1 MIIKVVI
8 SEETWARM
16 LTGKRVEGA
25 LSYDK
30 WTGVKAF
37 KAYNRKASEPGS
49 DRLVRKL
56 PWGWV
61 KESKMRVKVHESLPK
76 SMGLERMLSE
86 LAVEHNVVC
95 EALVDEA
102 IVNRV

>member
-1 MIIKVVI
+1 MFADLLI
-8 SEETWARM
+8 
-16 LTGKRVEGA
+16 GKRPAGTIG
-25 LSYDK
+25 YDP
-30 WTGVKAF
+30 TTNVIDF
-37 KAYNRKASEPGS
+37 KPFKKNQKRRRHAKLLG
-49 DRLVRKL
+49 KL

>member
-1 MIIKVVI
+1 MKKYIEIEMGVLERLVEGKCVEG
-8 SEETWARM
+8 SLRRNEW
-16 LTGKRVEGA
+16 TGKICFR
-25 LSYDK
+25 
-30 WTGVKAF
+30 
-37 KAYNRKASEPGS
+37 AYNRQSRNHVS
-49 DRLVRKL
+49 DKLVKKL

>member
-1 MIIKVVI
+1 
-8 SEETWARM
+8 
-16 LTGKRVEGA
+16 
-25 LSYDK
+25 
-30 WTGVKAF
+30 
-37 KAYNRKASEPGS
+37 
-49 DRLVRKL
+49 
-56 PWGWV
+56 
-61 KESKMRVKVHESLPK
+61 MRVKVHESLPK